1 MSTHWTLNMIWW
13 VTAIEIPALAGLFWL
28 IWRTRQDVEIATRDL
43 HRRVDQGHDRDRM
56 ALADFKVEVAKSY
69 ASIEHLREV
78 EDRLTA
84 HLLRIEAKLD
94 VRPPD

>member
-1 MSTHWTLNMIWW
+1 MTATWTLNMIWW
-13 VTAIEIPALAGLFWL
+13 VTAIEVPALAGLFWL
-28 IWRTRQDVEIATRDL
+28 IWRTRQDLEAVTRDL
-43 HRRVDQGHDRDRM
+43 NRRVDRGHDRDRM
-56 ALADFKVEVAKSY
+56 ALAEFKVEVAKSY

-78 EDRLTA
+78 EDRLTS